1 MLRGCQVGRTQV
13 GPWEMVREAERTLGD
28 AENKL
33 GRCWENVGR
42 MLANSGMIQEGY
54 WSDAGWMLR
63 GCWEMLGGARRIL
76 Q

>member
-1 MLRGCQVGRTQV
+1 
-13 GPWEMVREAERTLGD
+13 MVREAERTLGD

-54 WSDAGWMLR
+54 WSDAGRMLR
-63 GCWEMLGGARRIL
+63 GCWETL
-76 Q
+76 